1 LAHQAHPCNRAMPN
15 LSVAVFGATG
25 AIGQAICEWY
35 RAKDCD
41 VVAISRNASAEA
53 CTSSDARWLVWE
65 GGEDVEA
72 FSALD
77 GRQINAVV
85 WAQGANCSDDIYSF
99 NLKTHEQMYAAN
111 VTYIL
116 LSLQALLKKNL
127 LAPSSH
133 LCIVSSIWQSIAKQ
147 NKLSYCVTKSALKGL
162 VQSLSI
168 DLGSSGHMVN
178 AVLPGPLDTPMT
190 RANLS
195 AEQLRRLEESTP
207 LHSLASLEDVCNLVG
222 FLCSKENVGIT
233 GQFIAADRG
242 FSYARIL

>member
-1 LAHQAHPCNRAMPN
+1 MGSTLQMPN

-25 AIGQAICEWY
+25 SIGQAICEWH
-35 RAKDCD
+35 RAKDCE
-41 VVAISRNASAEA
+41 VVGISRKGSPI
-53 CTSSDARWLVWE
+53 TWE
-65 GGEDVEA
+65 GGENVEA
-72 FSALD
+72 FSALE
-77 GRQINAVV
+77 GQQFNAVI
-85 WAQGANCSDDIYSF
+85 WAQGANCSDDIFSF

-116 LSLQALLKKNL
+116 LSLQALLKQNL
-127 LAPSSH
+127 LAPSAR
-133 LCIVSSIWQSIAKQ
+133 LCIVSSIWQDIAKQ

-162 VQSLSI
+162 VQSLLI
-168 DLGSSGHMVN
+168 DLGAAGHIVN

-195 AEQLRRLEESTP
+195 AEQLHRLEETTP
-207 LHSLASLEDVCNLVG
+207 LHSLATLEDVCNLVG

-242 FSYARIL
+242 FSYARII

>member
-1 LAHQAHPCNRAMPN
+1 MPK

-35 RAKDCD
+35 RAKDYD
-41 VVAISRNASAEA
+41 VIGVSRKGSAVTRTHPE
-53 CTSSDARWLVWE
+53 TGWLAWE

-85 WAQGANCSDDIYSF
+85 WAQGANCSDDIHSF

-116 LSLQALLKKNL
+116 LSLQALLKRDL
-127 LAPSSH
+127 LAPAAR
-133 LCIVSSIWQSIAKQ
+133 LCIVSSIWQNIAKQ

-168 DLGSSGHMVN
+168 DLGSSGYLVN

-195 AEQLRRLEESTP
+195 DEQLLRLEAATP
-207 LHSLASLEDVCNLVG
+207 LHTLASLDDVCNLVG